1 MSTRQ
6 APLTINMSSIR
17 VAGVGGLGMV
27 ATIVLMALAI
37 PVARALLIAGIVTG
51 AGLAWW
57 LIRTR
62 RVPGVPGVIATR
74 RDHPLDGY
82 GGGGP
87 LGLGLVPTDERA
99 LAATR
104 GDTPDDPMGPRLSAT
119 LPRSAVFE
127 GLAPC

>member
-27 ATIVLMALAI
+27 ATIVLMAFAI
-37 PVARALLIAGIVTG
+37 PVARALLIAGILSG

-62 RVPGVPGVIATR
+62 R
-74 RDHPLDGY
+74 DHPLDGY
-82 GGGGP
+82 GGGCP
-87 LGLGLVPTDERA
+87 LSLGLVPTDERA

-104 GDTPDDPMGPRLSAT
+104 GDTPDDPIGLRLSAT
-119 LPRSAVFE
+119 WPRSAVFE

>member
-1 MSTRQ
+1 MSTRP

-27 ATIVLMALAI
+27 ATIVLMAFAI
-37 PVARALLIAGIVTG
+37 PVARALLVAGFITG

-57 LIRTR
+57 LIR
-62 RVPGVPGVIATR
+62 TR

-104 GDTPDDPMGPRLSAT
+104 GDAPDDPMGPRLTAT
-119 LPRSAVFE
+119 WPRSAVSE
-127 GLAPC
+127 GLVPC